1 MHPREQ
7 TIFALSSGRPPSAIA
22 RFADQ
27 VTIRT
32 ETMETIAGF
41 LLIGGFAAIGCA
53 LPSI

>member
-1 MHPREQ
+1 MVSSFSVM
-7 TIFALSSGRPPSAIA
+7 TVALGAAFAQL
-22 RFADQ
+22 ADR

-32 ETMETIAGF
+32 ETMEAVAGF